1 MIINKNIQHKG
12 NRKNCRCLPSRDIG
26 AYDTC
31 PNGCKYCY
39 ANQNPE
45 IAYKN
50 IKFHNPNSPI
60 LIGNIDKTDNII
72 EAKQESFALPQRRL
86 F

>member
-1 MIINKNIQHKG
+1 M
-12 NRKNCRCLPSRDIG
+12 PSRDIG

-39 ANQNPE
+39 ANKNPD

-50 IKFHNPNSPI
+50 MKLHDPDSPI
-60 LIGNIDKTDNII
+60 LIGNIKDTDVIV
-72 EAKQESFALPQRRL
+72 EGKQESFLINQCRL